1 MLWSEDKMQN
11 PVMTFPI
18 KKRINTE
25 LFIERRPA
33 LYILNSDPKNKGL
46 SENVGAKEQIYGWE

>member
-1 MLWSEDKMQN
+1 MGIFLKFIARVRCCGGLEKMIEN

-25 LFIERRPA
+25 LFIERRA
-33 LYILNSDPKNKGL
+33 
-46 SENVGAKEQIYGWE
+46 EIYMQNGRQTFLTE